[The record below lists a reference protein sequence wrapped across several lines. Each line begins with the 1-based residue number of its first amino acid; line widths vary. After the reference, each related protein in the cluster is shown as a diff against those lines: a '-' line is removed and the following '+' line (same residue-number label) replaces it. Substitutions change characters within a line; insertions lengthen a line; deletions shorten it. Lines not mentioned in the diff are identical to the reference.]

1 MLHTYRMENKGA
13 NSGEITLYGN
23 IGTSFWDSD
32 GVSAAMFKKDLRALG
47 AVKNIDLRL
56 NSDGGV
62 ITEAQAMYNLLVEH
76 PASVH
81 VHIDGIAA
89 SAASFLAMAGDK
101 ITIAEGGF
109 VMIHNARGGVMGQAE
124 DFEAAAQI
132 LRAMNATI
140 RKKYADRTGQPLDQ
154 IRKWMDAETWF
165 DGAQAVE
172 YGFATDMSEN
182 MKMVACC
189 SSSLLTGYC
198 NVPQSVRR
206 NRNIALER
214 LKNAR

>member
-1 MLHTYRMENKGA
+1 MTNKGA
-13 NSGEITLYGN
+13 STGEITLYGN
-23 IGTSFWDSD
+23 IGTSFWDPE

-101 ITIAEGGF
+101 ITISEGGF

-132 LRAMNATI
+132 LRTMNATI

-165 DGAQAVE
+165 DGASAVE
-172 YGFATDMSEN
+172 HGFATDLTEN
-182 MKMVACC
+182 MKMVACA
-189 SSSLLTGYC
+189 SNLMTGYC
-198 NVPQSVRR
+198 NAPQAVRR
-206 NRNIALER
+206 NRLKALER
-214 LKNAR
+214 LKNA

>member
-1 MLHTYRMENKGA
+1 MLHTYRMENRGA
-13 NSGEITLYGN
+13 STGEITLYGN
-23 IGTSFWDSD
+23 IGSSFWDAE
-32 GVSAAMFKKDLRALG
+32 GVSAAQFRKDLRALG

-76 PASVH
+76 PATVH

-132 LRAMNATI
+132 LRTMNATI
-140 RKKYADRTGQPLDQ
+140 RKKYADRTGQSLDQ

-165 DGAQAVE
+165 DGPQAVE
-172 YGFATDMSEN
+172 HGFATDIVEN

-189 SSSLLTGYC
+189 SSGLMTGYC
-198 NVPQSVRR
+198 NAPQAVRR
-206 NRNIALER
+206 NRSKAIER
-214 LKNAR
+214 LKNV